1 MDNQAE
7 VREFLRSRRDRITPQ
22 QAGIIG
28 GGNRRVPGLR
38 REEVA
43 FLAGVS
49 VDYYARL
56 ERGNLVGVS
65 DEVLAAIAMVMQL
78 DEAETAYLHDLAQAA
93 QPRPVARR
101 SPSRENAV
109 RPSLQR
115 FLDGITGSAVWIRN
129 ERMDFIAGNALGR
142 AVYAPVMDD
151 PSSQGGNNA
160 LFAFLSPA
168 ARNFYTDW
176 EKGADDI
183 VAALRLSAGRN
194 PRDKG
199 LSDLIGEL
207 VTRSD
212 EFSRRWASHNVRFH
226 RSGLKRLR
234 HPLVG
239 DLELGYEAMLLPDN
253 PGWTMFAFT
262 AEPGTPS
269 EERLRLLGSLTADTR
284 APSSEAAPTESPS

>member
-1 MDNQAE
+1 M
-7 VREFLRSRRDRITPQ
+7 
-22 QAGIIG
+22 
-28 GGNRRVPGLR
+28 
-38 REEVA
+38 
-43 FLAGVS
+43 
-49 VDYYARL
+49 
-56 ERGNLVGVS
+56 
-65 DEVLAAIAMVMQL
+65 
-78 DEAETAYLHDLAQAA
+78 
-93 QPRPVARR
+93 
-101 SPSRENAV
+101 
-109 RPSLQR
+109 
-115 FLDGITGSAVWIRN
+115 WIRN

-168 ARNFYTDW
+168 ARNYYTDW
-176 EKGADDI
+176 DKGADAI
-183 VAALRLSAGRN
+183 VATLRLAAGRN

-207 VTRSD
+207 VTRSE

-226 RSGLKRLR
+226 QTGVKRLR

-239 DLELGYEAMLLPDN
+239 DLELAYEAMQLPDS

-269 EERLRLLGSLTADTR
+269 DERLKTARQPHRRRADSKHRSGRDRAALMDRRAFLRTGLGVTAAAVLAGC
-284 APSSEAAPTESPS
+284 APGHHGERR